1 MQFLTRMLFLAF
13 VGAAIGWLTNF
24 VAVKMLFKPL
34 KPVKIFGITL
44 QGLIPKRKYEIA
56 KSIGEIVERELLS
69 FNDLWDRLL
78 TEENRKFLLSNLD
91 LKVKEVTENKLPS
104 FLPKAI
110 KEMISNY
117 IGDIINREVEVFL
130 NSPSNEVV
138 EIISTKLKISEIVEE
153 KIKSFKLEK
162 LEDVVIKI
170 AHSELY
176 MIEIMGG
183 VLGFLIGVLQA
194 IVIQFL

>member
-153 KIKSFKLEK
+153 KIKSFELEK
-162 LEDVVIKI
+162 LENVVFKV
-170 AHSELY
+170 AHNELY
-176 MIEIMGG
+176 TIELMGG
-183 VLGFLIGVLQA
+183 VLGFIIGVLQA
-194 IVIQFL
+194 VIIQFL

>member
-138 EIISTKLKISEIVEE
+138 EIISKKLKISEIVEE

>member
-13 VGAAIGWLTNF
+13 VGAAIGWFTNF

-34 KPVKIFGITL
+34 KPIKILGIEV

-56 KSIGEIVERELLS
+56 KSVGEIVEKELLS
-69 FNDLWDRLL
+69 FNELWDKLL

-91 LKVKEVTENKLPS
+91 LKVKGVTENKFPS

-130 NSPSNEVV
+130 NFPPNEVV
-138 EIISTKLKISEIVEE
+138 EIISKKLKISEIVEE

>member
-1 MQFLTRMLFLAF
+1 MLFLAF

-138 EIISTKLKISEIVEE
+138 EIISKKLKISEIVEE

-162 LEDVVIKI
+162 LEEVVIKI

>member
-1 MQFLTRMLFLAF
+1 MLFLAF

>member
-1 MQFLTRMLFLAF
+1 MLFLAF

-153 KIKSFKLEK
+153 KIKSFELEK
-162 LEDVVIKI
+162 LENVVFKV
-170 AHSELY
+170 AHNELY
-176 MIEIMGG
+176 TIELMGG
-183 VLGFLIGVLQA
+183 VLGFIIGVLQA
-194 IVIQFL
+194 VIIQFL

>member
-1 MQFLTRMLFLAF
+1 MLFLAF
-13 VGAAIGWLTNF
+13 VGAAIGWFTNF

-34 KPVKIFGITL
+34 KPIKILGIEV

-56 KSIGEIVERELLS
+56 KSVGEIVEKELLS
-69 FNDLWDRLL
+69 FNELWDKLL

-91 LKVKEVTENKLPS
+91 LKVKGVTENKLPS

-130 NSPSNEVV
+130 NFPSNEVV
-138 EIISTKLKISEIVEE
+138 EIISKKLKISEIVEE

-162 LEDVVIKI
+162 LEEVVIKI

-183 VLGFLIGVLQA
+183 VLGFFIGVLQA

>member
-1 MQFLTRMLFLAF
+1 MQFLIRMLFLAF
-13 VGAAIGWLTNF
+13 VGAAIGWFTNF

-34 KPVKIFGITL
+34 KPVKIFGFTI

-56 KSIGEIVERELLS
+56 KSVGEIVESELLS
-69 FNDLWDRLL
+69 FSDLWDKLL
-78 TEENRKFLLSNLD
+78 TNENRKFLLSNLN
-91 LKVKEVTENKLPS
+91 LKSKKIINNKLPS
-104 FLPKAI
+104 FFPKPI

-117 IGDIINREVEVFL
+117 IDDIIKKEVEMFL
-130 NSPSNEVV
+130 DSPSNEVMGIV
-138 EIISTKLKISEIVEE
+138 STKLKISEIVEE
-153 KIKSFKLEK
+153 KIMGFELEK

-183 VLGFLIGVLQA
+183 VLGFLIGVFQA

>member
-78 TEENRKFLLSNLD
+78 TEENRKLLLSNLD

-104 FLPKAI
+104 FFPKAI
-110 KEMISNY
+110 KGMISRY
-117 IGDIINREVEVFL
+117 IGEIINREVEVFL
-130 NSPSNEVV
+130 NSPSNEMV
-138 EIISTKLKISEIVEE
+138 EIISKRLKISEIVEK
-153 KIKSFKLEK
+153 KIKSFELEK
-162 LEDVVIKI
+162 LENVVFKV
-170 AHSELY
+170 AHNELY
-176 MIEIMGG
+176 TIELMGG
-183 VLGFLIGVLQA
+183 VLGFIIGVLQA
-194 IVIQFL
+194 VIIQFL